1 MRIKVANFLG
11 EFPRIHNTKL
21 KDTAAEKAINVDV
34 TSGVL
39 RPFYNIALKKSLN
52 DMGAETKAIHFYKF
66 PNIEGF
72 FQFLEIILNIV

>member
-11 EFPRIHNTKL
+11 SFPHIHNTKL

-39 RPFYNIALKKSLN
+39 RPFYSVRLPKGKTATLN
-52 DMGAETKAIHFYKF
+52 VPPSTLYAVVYLYPE
-66 PNIEGF
+66 NQE
-72 FQFLEIILNIV
+72 